1 MSKQDREA
9 SLAPTLLVSMPQMV
23 DPNFAKTVVLLCE
36 HSADGAFGLVI
47 NRPSETQAVE
57 AIHLSPPPA
66 HNSGMTLYMG
76 GPVEPQRGWLLLG
89 ERPEDADAVRVT
101 EGVYL
106 STSPVLLR
114 RLIETG
120 AARARVLTGYA
131 GWGAGQL
138 DAEMAA
144 SAWLTADADADLVF
158 DVPAHQVWETAIRRL
173 GADPALLQMGH
184 GVH

>member
-1 MSKQDREA
+1 
-9 SLAPTLLVSMPQMV
+9 
-23 DPNFAKTVVLLCE
+23 
-36 HSADGAFGLVI
+36 VI

-66 HNSGMTLYMG
+66 RNSGMTLYVG

-89 ERPEDADAVRVT
+89 EQPDDAEAVQIA
-101 EGVYL
+101 EGIYL

-120 AARARVLTGYA
+120 APRARVLTGYA

-144 SAWLTADADADLVF
+144 SAWLTADVETDLVF
-158 DVPAHQVWETAIRRL
+158 DVPAHQVWETTIRRL